1 MNFCSDNT
9 AGAAPEIMAA
19 LAEAGAGQAMAYGDD
34 AVTGSLAARFG
45 EVFETDVAVFPVVTG
60 TASNVLALAA
70 MTPPFGAVYCH
81 REAHIAVDECGAPEF
96 YTGGAKLALLDG
108 GDGKLEAAVVA
119 RALADAGA
127 GVVHHVQPAALS
139 LTQQTECGTAY
150 GVDEVAALCEVAHGH
165 GLGVHMAGAR
175 FANAVDHLGCAPADV
190 TWRAGV
196 DVLSFGATKNGALA
210 AEAVV
215 VFKPELARD
224 VGYRRKRAGHLL
236 SKMRFVSAQLA
247 AYLDGGLWLRNA
259 AHANRLA
266 AVLAEGLAAVAGA
279 ELVYPV
285 EGNEVFVRLPEPVIA
300 ALLADGFAFHRWGG
314 ENATTVRLVTAFDTR
329 AEDVAAIVDAAR
341 RHGVGAA
348 QNTLGTQ

>member
-70 MTPPFGAVYCH
+70 MTPPFGAIYCH
-81 REAHIAVDECGAPEF
+81 REAHFAVDESGAPEF

-165 GLGVHMAGAR
+165 GLGVHMDGAR
-175 FANAVDHLGCAPADV
+175 FANAVAHLGCAPADV

-196 DVLSFGATKNGALA
+196 DILSFGATKNGALA

-215 VFKPELARD
+215 VFKPELAREI
-224 VGYRRKRAGHLL
+224 GYRRKRAGHLL

-266 AVLAEGLAAVAGA
+266 AVLAEGLGAVGGA

-314 ENATTVRLVTAFDTR
+314 ETATTVRLVTAFDTR

>member
-165 GLGVHMAGAR
+165 GLGVHMDGAR

-215 VFKPELARD
+215 VFKPELAREL
-224 VGYRRKRAGHLL
+224 GYRRKRAGHLL

-247 AYLDGGLWLRNA
+247 AYLEGGLWLRNA

-266 AVLAEGLAAVAGA
+266 TVLAEGLAAVAGA

-314 ENATTVRLVTAFDTR
+314 ENATTVRLVTAFNTR

-341 RHGVGAA
+341 RHGAGAA